1 VGKRTI
7 AWGSV
12 VTAVAMS
19 AALAACGGSDD
30 KAAAKGD
37 PTTNSAQ
44 SVLPGASTNDGGGGS
59 SDVCGLL
66 TDDEVTAVIG
76 AHDPGSTG
84 TQNGSNYGD
93 GSCVWNSTGPPSP
106 ASGTPDQVEASVLT
120 GDIATFA
127 REQDAALGE
136 PFPSFG
142 HNAQWQES
150 YGRLWFD
157 CGDNEYCHVRV
168 GTAASTTNSGES
180 RQDAAV
186 ELGQQLLSRV

>member
-1 VGKRTI
+1 MIV
-7 AWGSV
+7 WGSV
-12 VTAVAMS
+12 VTAIAMS

-30 KAAAKGD
+30 KGAKSGS
-37 PTTNSAQ
+37 PTTGASKSLLA
-44 SVLPGASTNDGGGGS
+44 GASTDDGGAP
-59 SDVCGLL
+59 SDVCALL

-76 AHDPGSTG
+76 EHEKGSTG

-93 GSCVWNSTGPPSP
+93 SSCVWNSTGPANP

-120 GDIATFA
+120 GDIANFA
-127 REQDAALGE
+127 REQDAKLGE

-150 YGRLWFD
+150 YARLWFD
-157 CGDNEYCHVRV
+157 CGADKYCHVRV
-168 GTAASTTNSGES
+168 GTAESTTNSGAS

-186 ELGQQLLSRV
+186 TLGQQLLSRV